1 MSETN
6 KIEAEANPKT
16 DPLDASTPVSYDNE
30 EVVWEG
36 SPSQIVNLG
45 GFIFW
50 GLVFAA
56 AGVGLVLWNAG
67 LKEQYTPLIDQ
78 VVRYSIY
85 GLLIVGV
92 LNVLMSYLTVKC
104 ERTVITRNKIKEA
117 KGITSIFRQE
127 LFCEMSEVSDIKSP
141 PAGLMGLFGLSTLV
155 LETKDADQP
164 IIRIRAIR
172 NRDELVQKILPIWRK
187 LKMDRKG
194 YFGCPEHIGA
204 RRSP

>member
-6 KIEAEANPKT
+6 QIEAEANPKT

-45 GFIFW
+45 SFIFW

-67 LKEQYTPLIDQ
+67 LKAQYTPLIDQ

-194 YFGCPEHIGA
+194 YFGD
-204 RRSP
+204 

>member
-6 KIEAEANPKT
+6 QIEAEANRKS

-45 GFIFW
+45 SFIFW

-67 LKEQYTPLIDQ
+67 LKAQYTPLIDQ

-172 NRDELVQKILPIWRK
+172 NRDELVKKILPIWRK

-194 YFGCPEHIGA
+194 YFGD
-204 RRSP
+204 

>member
-6 KIEAEANPKT
+6 QIEAEANPKS
-16 DPLDASTPVSYDNE
+16 DPLDASTPDSYDNE

-45 GFIFW
+45 SFIFW

-56 AGVGLVLWNAG
+56 AGVGLVLWNTG
-67 LKEQYTPLIDQ
+67 LKAQYTPLIDQ

-194 YFGCPEHIGA
+194 YFGD
-204 RRSP
+204 

>member
-194 YFGCPEHIGA
+194 YFGG
-204 RRSP
+204 

>member
-45 GFIFW
+45 SFIFW

-194 YFGCPEHIGA
+194 YFGD
-204 RRSP
+204 

>member
-6 KIEAEANPKT
+6 QIEAEANPKS
-16 DPLDASTPVSYDNE
+16 DPLDTRTPVPYDNE

-45 GFIFW
+45 SFIFW
-50 GLVFAA
+50 GLVLAA

-67 LKEQYTPLIDQ
+67 LKDQYTPLIDQ

-85 GLLIVGV
+85 GLLVVGV

-127 LFCEMSEVSDIKSP
+127 LYCEMSEVSDIKSP

-194 YFGCPEHIGA
+194 YFGD
-204 RRSP
+204 

>member
-6 KIEAEANPKT
+6 QIEAEANRKS

-45 GFIFW
+45 SFIFW

-67 LKEQYTPLIDQ
+67 LKAQYTPLIDQ

-194 YFGCPEHIGA
+194 YFGDK
-204 RRSP
+204 

>member
-6 KIEAEANPKT
+6 QIEAEANPKS

-45 GFIFW
+45 GYIFW

-78 VVRYSIY
+78 VVRYSIS

-194 YFGCPEHIGA
+194 YFGD
-204 RRSP
+204 

>member
-6 KIEAEANPKT
+6 QIEAEANPRT

-45 GFIFW
+45 TFIFW
-50 GLVFAA
+50 GLVFAVV
-56 AGVGLVLWNAG
+56 GVGLVLWNAG

-78 VVRYSIY
+78 VVWYSIY

-172 NRDELVQKILPIWRK
+172 NRDQLVQKILPIWRK

-194 YFGCPEHIGA
+194 YFGD
-204 RRSP
+204 

>member
-6 KIEAEANPKT
+6 QIEAEANPKS

-45 GFIFW
+45 SFIFW

-67 LKEQYTPLIDQ
+67 LKAQYTPLIDQ

-194 YFGCPEHIGA
+194 YFGD
-204 RRSP
+204 

>member
-45 GFIFW
+45 SFIFW

-67 LKEQYTPLIDQ
+67 LKVQYTPLIDQ

-172 NRDELVQKILPIWRK
+172 NRDELVKKILPIWRK

-194 YFGCPEHIGA
+194 YFGD
-204 RRSP
+204 

>member
-6 KIEAEANPKT
+6 QIEAEANPKS

-45 GFIFW
+45 SFIFW
-50 GLVFAA
+50 GLVFTA

-67 LKEQYTPLIDQ
+67 LKAQYTPLIDQ

-194 YFGCPEHIGA
+194 YFGD
-204 RRSP
+204 

>member
-1 MSETN
+1 MSEN
-6 KIEAEANPKT
+6 NQIEAEANPKS

-45 GFIFW
+45 SFIFW

-67 LKEQYTPLIDQ
+67 LKAQYTPLIDQ

-194 YFGCPEHIGA
+194 YFGDK
-204 RRSP
+204 

>member
-6 KIEAEANPKT
+6 QIEAEANPKS

-45 GFIFW
+45 SFIFW

-67 LKEQYTPLIDQ
+67 LKAQYTPLIDQ

-85 GLLIVGV
+85 VLLIVGV

-194 YFGCPEHIGA
+194 YFGDK
-204 RRSP
+204 

>member
-6 KIEAEANPKT
+6 QIEAEANPES

-45 GFIFW
+45 SFIFW

-67 LKEQYTPLIDQ
+67 LKAQYTPLIDQ

-187 LKMDRKG
+187 LEMDRKG
-194 YFGCPEHIGA
+194 YFGD
-204 RRSP
+204 

>member
-6 KIEAEANPKT
+6 QIEAEANPKS

-45 GFIFW
+45 SFIFW

-127 LFCEMSEVSDIKSP
+127 LYCEMSEVSDIKSP

-172 NRDELVQKILPIWRK
+172 NRDALVQKILPIWRK

-194 YFGCPEHIGA
+194 YFGD
-204 RRSP
+204 

>member
-30 EVVWEG
+30 EVVWVG

-194 YFGCPEHIGA
+194 YFGD
-204 RRSP
+204 

>member
-45 GFIFW
+45 SFIFW

-187 LKMDRKG
+187 LKMDRKCVSRA
-194 YFGCPEHIGA
+194 FRID
-204 RRSP
+204 

>member
-6 KIEAEANPKT
+6 QIEAEANPKS

-45 GFIFW
+45 SFIFW

-67 LKEQYTPLIDQ
+67 LKAQYTPLVDQ

-85 GLLIVGV
+85 GLLIVGI

-194 YFGCPEHIGA
+194 YFGD
-204 RRSP
+204 

>member
-127 LFCEMSEVSDIKSP
+127 LFCEMSEVSNIKSP

-194 YFGCPEHIGA
+194 YFGD
-204 RRSP
+204 

>member
-67 LKEQYTPLIDQ
+67 LNEQYTPLIDQ

-85 GLLIVGV
+85 GVLIVGV

-194 YFGCPEHIGA
+194 YFGD
-204 RRSP
+204 

>member
-16 DPLDASTPVSYDNE
+16 DPLDARTPVSYDNE
-30 EVVWEG
+30 DVVWEG

-194 YFGCPEHIGA
+194 YFGD
-204 RRSP
+204 

>member
-16 DPLDASTPVSYDNE
+16 DPLDASSPVSYDNE

-194 YFGCPEHIGA
+194 YFGD
-204 RRSP
+204 

>member
-6 KIEAEANPKT
+6 QIEAEANPES

-45 GFIFW
+45 SFIFW
-50 GLVFAA
+50 GLVLAA

-67 LKEQYTPLIDQ
+67 LKAQYTPLIDQ

-127 LFCEMSEVSDIKSP
+127 LFCEISEVSDIKSP

-172 NRDELVQKILPIWRK
+172 NRDELVQKILPICLNVKR
-187 LKMDRKG
+187 DRQAYLGDK
-194 YFGCPEHIGA
+194 
-204 RRSP
+204 

>member
-6 KIEAEANPKT
+6 QIEAEAKPKT

-172 NRDELVQKILPIWRK
+172 SRDELVQKILPIWRK

-194 YFGCPEHIGA
+194 YFGD
-204 RRSP
+204 

>member
-16 DPLDASTPVSYDNE
+16 DPLDARTPVSYDNE

-127 LFCEMSEVSDIKSP
+127 LFCEMSEVSNIKSP

-194 YFGCPEHIGA
+194 YFGD
-204 RRSP
+204 

>member
-6 KIEAEANPKT
+6 QIEAEANPKS

-45 GFIFW
+45 SFIFW

-67 LKEQYTPLIDQ
+67 LKAQYTPLIDQ

-194 YFGCPEHIGA
+194 YFGDK
-204 RRSP
+204 

>member
-1 MSETN
+1 MNETHQ
-6 KIEAEANPKT
+6 IEAEPNPQS
-16 DPLDASTPVSYDNE
+16 DPLDTKTPVSYDNE
-30 EVVWEG
+30 DVVWEG

-45 GFIFW
+45 TFIFW
-50 GLVFAA
+50 GLVLAA
-56 AGVGLVLWNAG
+56 AGIGLVLWNAG
-67 LKEQYTPLIDQ
+67 LKDQYTPLIDQ

-85 GLLIVGV
+85 GLFIVGI
-92 LNVLMSYLTVKC
+92 LNVLMAYLTVKC

-127 LFCEMSEVSDIKSP
+127 LFCEISEVSDIKSP

-194 YFGCPEHIGA
+194 YFGDK
-204 RRSP
+204 

>member
-194 YFGCPEHIGA
+194 LSLIHI
-204 RRSP
+204 

>member
-104 ERTVITRNKIKEA
+104 ERAVITRNKIKEA

-194 YFGCPEHIGA
+194 YFGD
-204 RRSP
+204 

>member
-67 LKEQYTPLIDQ
+67 LREQYTPLIDQ

-172 NRDELVQKILPIWRK
+172 NRDELVQKILPI
-187 LKMDRKG
+187 
-194 YFGCPEHIGA
+194 
-204 RRSP
+204 

>member
-45 GFIFW
+45 SFIFW

-67 LKEQYTPLIDQ
+67 LKVQYTPLIDQ

-127 LFCEMSEVSDIKSP
+127 LYCEMSEVSDIKSP

-194 YFGCPEHIGA
+194 YFGD
-204 RRSP
+204 

>member
-67 LKEQYTPLIDQ
+67 LREQYTPLIDQ

-194 YFGCPEHIGA
+194 YFGD
-204 RRSP
+204 

>member
-127 LFCEMSEVSDIKSP
+127 LFCEMSEVSDI
-141 PAGLMGLFGLSTLV
+141 
-155 LETKDADQP
+155 
-164 IIRIRAIR
+164 R

-194 YFGCPEHIGA
+194 YFGD
-204 RRSP
+204 

>member
-45 GFIFW
+45 SFIFW

-127 LFCEMSEVSDIKSP
+127 LFCEMSEVSNIKSP

-194 YFGCPEHIGA
+194 YFGD
-204 RRSP
+204 

>member
-67 LKEQYTPLIDQ
+67 LREQYTPLIDQ

-92 LNVLMSYLTVKC
+92 LNVLLSYLTVKC

-155 LETKDADQP
+155 LETKDSDQP

-194 YFGCPEHIGA
+194 YFGD
-204 RRSP
+204 

>member
-127 LFCEMSEVSDIKSP
+127 LYCEMSEVSDIKSP

-194 YFGCPEHIGA
+194 YFGD
-204 RRSP
+204 